1 MRTNQNIQCIFCDT
15 IDRILK
21 RIKNK
26 SPSKVLINQEKII
39 KFKKY
44 EIFKIVKFIK
54 IFKDKTACDYQPTN
68 DINKKLESKI
78 LFINFL
84 SI

>member
-1 MRTNQNIQCIFCDT
+1 MRTNQNIQCIFCHT
-15 IDRILK
+15 IDCISK

-26 SPSKVLINQEKII
+26 SSSKVLINQKEII
-39 KFKKY
+39 KFEKY

-54 IFKDKTACDYQPTN
+54 ILKDKTAYDYQPTN